1 MIIQQ
6 QLLHWWHHFKPFQ
19 ITDELGAQA
28 LKLKLGQ
35 VFDVYRLSPTLVGF
49 IFIFNVN
56 VTNLMSTSGAASML
70 FTESAQNGTNA
81 SASINQPR
89 VDVLSEKRRQLASIS
104 HEALARLIIFI
115 VTAQEHIALTKA
127 ADLNTIA
134 RITQIWADRL
144 QLTSVYVSCQKLF
157 LQNELSAYTQAS
169 FFTSIDSLLFS
180 LASNKGDGSRTSKLM
195 QASLTGAL
203 IFHAATGSK
212 SPWCLCLHH

>member
-1 MIIQQ
+1 
-6 QLLHWWHHFKPFQ
+6 
-19 ITDELGAQA
+19 
-28 LKLKLGQ
+28 
-35 VFDVYRLSPTLVGF
+35 
-49 IFIFNVN
+49 
-56 VTNLMSTSGAASML
+56 MSTSGAASML

-115 VTAQEHIALTKA
+115 VTTQEHIALTKA

-180 LASNKGDGSRTSKLM
+180 LASNKGNGSRTSRLM

-212 SPWCLCLHH
+212 SP

>member
-28 LKLKLGQ
+28 PKLKLGQ

-89 VDVLSEKRRQLASIS
+89 VDVLTEKRRQLASIS

-115 VTAQEHIALTKA
+115 VTTQEHIALTKA

-144 QLTSVYVSCQKLF
+144 QLTSVYVSCQKL
-157 LQNELSAYTQAS
+157 LSATRTQRIH
-169 FFTSIDSLLFS
+169 TGQLF
-180 LASNKGDGSRTSKLM
+180 
-195 QASLTGAL
+195 
-203 IFHAATGSK
+203 HV
-212 SPWCLCLHH
+212 H

>member
-28 LKLKLGQ
+28 PKLKLGQ

-115 VTAQEHIALTKA
+115 VTTQEHIALTKA

-180 LASNKGDGSRTSKLM
+180 LASNKGNGSRTSRLM